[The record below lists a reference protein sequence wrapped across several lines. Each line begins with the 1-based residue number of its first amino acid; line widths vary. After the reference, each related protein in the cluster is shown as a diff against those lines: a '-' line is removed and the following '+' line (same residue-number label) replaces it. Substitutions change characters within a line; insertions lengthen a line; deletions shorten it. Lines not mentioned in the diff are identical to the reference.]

1 MKMNLL
7 DKSLHGKPYIN
18 FTQILLELFGGKSLP
33 PVSDKTHEGKKV
45 SLQGRNCSQGVAFT
59 PVTTV
64 LVKSHL
70 ELPACGV
77 TIHYQYVH
85 KARHL
90 QVENCLFWNTPRKI
104 ILYSWKYPW
113 NPRKNKSY
121 YCNKMEHFRGQLF
134 SVSSPAEWTGADH
147 DYKCLAEPGNK
158 THRGTPLQSTN
169 STAFSTAQW
178 LFCLWWSG
186 SSHH

>member
-70 ELPACGV
+70 DLPAYGV

-90 QVENCLFWNTPRKI
+90 PVENCLF
-104 ILYSWKYPW
+104 
-113 NPRKNKSY
+113 
-121 YCNKMEHFRGQLF
+121 
-134 SVSSPAEWTGADH
+134 
-147 DYKCLAEPGNK
+147 
-158 THRGTPLQSTN
+158 
-169 STAFSTAQW
+169 
-178 LFCLWWSG
+178 
-186 SSHH
+186 